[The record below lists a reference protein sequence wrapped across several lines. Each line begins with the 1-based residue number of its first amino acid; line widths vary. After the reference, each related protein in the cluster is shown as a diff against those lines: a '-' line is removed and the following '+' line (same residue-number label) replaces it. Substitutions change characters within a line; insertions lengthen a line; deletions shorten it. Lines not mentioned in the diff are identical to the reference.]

1 MTGLQ
6 LLGVVLSCG
15 ALAYDP
21 IRDIDISEFRF
32 FEQLLS
38 NLNIPTKPI
47 YRATAE
53 VCGLALKQAAEKGG
67 STSVDYKVHYTTQH
81 NTTQLICFLAELTR
95 LARRGTWV
103 GL

>member
-1 MTGLQ
+1 MTIFRYLSFDVKHKNAKLARMTGLQ

-15 ALAYDP
+15 APAYDP
-21 IRDIDISEFRF
+21 IRDKDISEFRF

-67 STSVDYKVHYTTQH
+67 GSTSVDYKVYTTLH
-81 NTTQLICFLAELTR
+81 DTT
-95 LARRGTWV
+95 
-103 GL
+103 